1 MKNKLIVI
9 GWMGTKV
16 AFLNVDRE
24 EAIRRAREEHDF
36 DDVDA
41 EHHVYEFEFNDVFG
55 VYDAYEV

>member
-1 MKNKLIVI
+1 MKNKLVVI

-36 DDVDA
+36 DLDP
-41 EHHVYEFEFNDVFG
+41 EHHLHEFEFTDVFG